1 MCVLQLYYKM
11 IFLHLSVNDNKLTM
25 IEILRAPWPW
35 YTAGII
41 IGLIVPA
48 LLILGNKH
56 FGISSNLRHICAACF
71 PSDISF
77 FHYDWKK
84 ESWNLFFVGGIV
96 VGGILSTLFLGATD
110 PVIVHPD
117 LASSSIFKAILPRPS
132 FLSKRA
138 RLTVFTISS
147 SDNFLN
153 SKI

>member
-1 MCVLQLYYKM
+1 
-11 IFLHLSVNDNKLTM
+11 M

-117 LASSSIFKAILPRPS
+117 LAKELAIFMGSIVHF
-132 FLSKRA
+132 A
-138 RLTVFTISS
+138 RIY
-147 SDNFLN
+147 LN
-153 SKI
+153 GRGWIPCWIWDAVCGGMYVGPCDYGLI